1 MRRRIAILLVV
12 FAAAACELQ
21 PAFDRTN
28 PFDPGSPYPMRMV
41 GVPDTVDFR
50 GARFTATIER
60 DPPLPVGPLAITW
73 RATDPRFGVAPGAPP
88 IPSALVLP
96 VGNGAFLISQS
107 LTAELVTTAI
117 AAVFNS
123 EVVVGRNIVVGQ
135 RARTLT
141 LTCGSAAAPVACDA
155 AALSI
160 GETATVRSASRD
172 AGNNALSGL
181 QFAMQRARIVSRNPA
196 VIASA
201 VTPNVLG
208 TYAFT
213 AVGAGS
219 TWVVV
224 TVDFATD
231 SVRFVVNP

>member
-1 MRRRIAILLVV
+1 MRFALLIGVT
-12 FAAAACELQ
+12 ALSACELQ
-21 PAFDRTN
+21 PEFERSN
-28 PFDPGSPYPMRMV
+28 PFDPGSPYEMRMV
-41 GVPDTVDFR
+41 GVPDTLDAR

-60 DPPLPVGPLAITW
+60 DPPLPPGPLSITW
-73 RATDPRFGVAPGAPP
+73 RATDPRFGVPPGAPP

-96 VGNGAFLISQS
+96 IGNGEFLISQS
-107 LTAELVTTAI
+107 LTAEMVTTAI
-117 AAVFNS
+117 AAEFNS

-141 LTCGSAAAPVACDA
+141 LSCGTASAPVACDA
-155 AALSI
+155 APLNI
-160 GETATVRSASRD
+160 GATTTVRSAARD
-172 AGNNALSGL
+172 AGRSPLSGL
-181 QFAMQRARIVSRNPA
+181 QFAMNRARVVSRNPA

-201 VTPNVLG
+201 VTPNALG
-208 TYAFT
+208 TYTFT

-219 TWVVV
+219 AWVVI

>member
-21 PAFDRTN
+21 PEFDRTN

-60 DPPLPVGPLAITW
+60 DPQLPAGPLAITW
-73 RATDPRFGVAPGAPP
+73 RATDPRFGVVPGVPP
-88 IPSALVLP
+88 IPSVLVLP
-96 VGNGAFLISQS
+96 VGNGEFLVSQS
-107 LTAELVTTAI
+107 LTAEFVTTAI
-117 AAVFNS
+117 AAEFNS
-123 EVVVGRNIVVGQ
+123 QVVVGRNIVVGQ

-141 LTCGSAAAPVACDA
+141 LACGSAAAPVACDA
-155 AALSI
+155 AALNI
-160 GETATVRSASRD
+160 GATTTVLSTARD
-172 AGNNALSGL
+172 AGNSELSGL
-181 QFAMQRARIVSRNPA
+181 QYAMERARIVSRNPA
-196 VIASA
+196 VLASA
-201 VTPNVLG
+201 VTPNGFG

-219 TWVVV
+219 TWVVI

-231 SVRFVVNP
+231 SVRLVVNP